1 MDHEYLFQTID
12 GMQKQ
17 YEQFLL
23 DICNIESP
31 TEYKEGVDRVGAY
44 FIDRAREH
52 GWEVDVHEEA
62 IAGNVVCITMNS
74 DAKGAPIAL
83 SGHMDTVHPIG
94 SFGTPAA
101 RIEGDRL
108 YGPGAVDCKGGIV
121 AAFFAMD
128 ALERCGFRE
137 RPVMLL
143 LQSDEENGSRFS
155 EKRTIQYICEKAKAA
170 EAFLNCEGHSIGKT
184 CLQRKGIL
192 KYEFRVCGKA
202 VHASK
207 CGDGI
212 SAIAEAAHKIL
223 ELEKLKDG
231 GKWGITCN
239 CGLIS
244 GGSAENTVPA
254 ECVFTA
260 DIRVTSDEDVV
271 WVKDYVKKIAET
283 SYVEGSRCE
292 VVLKSY
298 RVAMQHHERNTALL
312 DRMNAIYEKVG
323 LPTMKPIKGY
333 GGSDAADVSSYGIPC
348 VDNIGAG
355 GRFIHNVNEYARLA
369 SLGESAKRMASVAAY
384 L

>member
-1 MDHEYLFQTID
+1 MNYESLFQTID
-12 GMQKQ
+12 SLQKN

-23 DICNIESP
+23 DVCNIESP
-31 TEYKEGVDRVGAY
+31 TDYKEGVDRVGAY
-44 FIDRAREH
+44 FIERAREH
-52 GWEVDVHEEA
+52 GWEADVHEEA
-62 IAGNVVCITMNS
+62 VAGNAVCITMNK

-83 SGHMDTVHPIG
+83 SGHMDTVHPLG

-101 RIEGDRL
+101 HIEEDKL

-121 AAFFAMD
+121 AAFLAMD
-128 ALERCGFRE
+128 ALERCGFAE

-155 EKRTIQYICEKAKAA
+155 EKRTIQYICEKAKDA
-170 EAFLNCEGHSIGKT
+170 EAFLNCEGHSSGNV

-192 KYEFRVCGKA
+192 KYEFRVYGRA

-212 SAIAEAAHKIL
+212 SAIAEAAYKIL

-231 GKWGITCN
+231 GWGITCN

-244 GGSAENTVPA
+244 GGTAENSVPA

-260 DIRVTSDEDVV
+260 DIRVTSDEDIA
-271 WVKDYVKKIAET
+271 WVKNYVKKIAET
-283 SYVEGSRCE
+283 SFVNGSRCE
-292 VVLKSY
+292 VVLKSH
-298 RVAMQHHERNTALL
+298 RVAMQYHERNVALL
-312 DRMNAIYEKVG
+312 DRMNAVYEKVG
-323 LPTMKPIKGY
+323 LPTMKPIKGH
-333 GGSDAADVSSYGIPC
+333 GGSDAADVSAYGIPC

-355 GRFIHNVNEYARLA
+355 GKYIHNVNEYARLA
-369 SLGESAKRMASVAAY
+369 SIGASAKRMAAVVAY

>member
-12 GMQKQ
+12 DLREP

-23 DICNIESP
+23 DVCNIESP
-31 TEYKEGVDRVGAY
+31 TEYKEGVDRVGTY

-52 GWEVDVHEEA
+52 GWAVEVHEEA
-62 IAGNVVCITMNS
+62 VAGNAVCITMNP

-83 SGHMDTVHPIG
+83 SGHMDTVHPLG

-101 RIEGDRL
+101 RIEGDLL

-121 AAFFAMD
+121 AAFLAMD
-128 ALERCGFRE
+128 ALEKCGFRE

-155 EKRTIQYICEKAKAA
+155 EKRTIGYICEKAKNAV
-170 EAFLNCEGHSIGKT
+170 AFLNCEGGGRSV
-184 CLQRKGIL
+184 CLRRKGVL
-192 KYEFRVCGKA
+192 KYEFHVYGKA
-202 VHASK
+202 VHASSCDK
-207 CGDGI
+207 GI
-212 SAIAEAAHKIL
+212 SAIAEAANKIL

-231 GKWGITCN
+231 GEWGITCN

-260 DIRVTSDEDVV
+260 DIRVTSDEDVA
-271 WVKDYVKKIAET
+271 WVKDHVKKIAET
-283 SYVEGSRCE
+283 SYIDGSHCE
-292 VVLKSY
+292 VVLKSH
-298 RVAMQHHERNTALL
+298 RVAMPYYERNAELL
-312 DRMNAIYEKVG
+312 DRVNAIFEKVG
-323 LPTMKPIKGY
+323 RQPLKPKKGR
-333 GGSDAADVSSYGIPC
+333 GGSDASDVSAYGIPC
-348 VDNIGAG
+348 LDNFGVTG
-355 GRFIHNVNEYARLA
+355 GGCHKLNEYAKLP
-369 SLGESAKRMASVAAY
+369 SLVSRAKRIAAVAVY